1 MDIQGRKM
9 NTVVLV
15 WVLVVGSGPYSAPV
29 ISPMVADL
37 ASCERMQQAIRGVGN
52 RTSQCVEI
60 KVLK

>member
-1 MDIQGRKM
+1 M

-15 WVLVVGSGPYSAPV
+15 WVLVIGAHGDNTPPI

-37 ASCERMQQAIRGVGN
+37 VSCERMQQALRNG
-52 RTSQCVEI
+52 RARSSQCVEI

>member
-1 MDIQGRKM
+1 M

-15 WVLVVGSGPYSAPV
+15 WVLVVGAGHYSAPV

-37 ASCERMQQAIRGVGN
+37 ASCERMQQAVRVGN
-52 RTSQCVEI
+52 ERNSQCVEI

>member
-1 MDIQGRKM
+1 M

-15 WVLVVGSGPYSAPV
+15 WVLVVGAGHYSDFV

-37 ASCERMQQAIRGVGN
+37 ASCERMQQAIRGAGN

>member
-1 MDIQGRKM
+1 M

-15 WVLVVGSGPYSAPV
+15 WVLVVGAAHPYSAPV

-37 ASCERMQQAIRGVGN
+37 ASCERMQQAMQKAVRVGGE
-52 RTSQCVEI
+52 RSSQCVEI